1 MLELGRIEDLTIIRD
16 NHIFGDAMTA
26 VEIVLMTRTEDGF
39 KKNVRAS
46 DEWLWDANG
55 DGSDFVLTDDK
66 TWLSSFCAGKATI
79 SQYGFTVRTGSIV
92 WNQHKAEFSDAGGNS
107 MLRCVF
113 ARDIATDGTLV
124 MSDKN
129 QRARTLLTT
138 ISGAHRLR
146 TGNRCEQD
154 GGQYR
159 VPISEVRDDPS
170 GRTFLRRVGG
180 SENKT
185 KELYDSLMAVKSE
198 DLSRYLRAVT
208 GNSQCSARELGRLPL
223 VWRQPDIEPGL

>member
-1 MLELGRIEDLTIIRD
+1 MRLPGSLPSVVALSLSW
-16 NHIFGDAMTA
+16 
-26 VEIVLMTRTEDGF
+26 VVLW
-39 KKNVRAS
+39 VSA
-46 DEWLWDANG
+46 LP
-55 DGSDFVLTDDK
+55 VV
-66 TWLSSFCAGKATI
+66 C
-79 SQYGFTVRTGSIV
+79 
-92 WNQHKAEFSDAGGNS
+92 
-107 MLRCVF
+107 
-113 ARDIATDGTLV
+113 